1 MIKLTDISKKY
12 EDNVVLS
19 ELSLLIRDNEH
30 VAIMGK
36 SGCGKTT
43 LLRIIANLEQM
54 NEGKREG
61 YKFSD
66 IAFVFQ
72 EPRLFSHLTV
82 LENVTVASDKP
93 RAEASEIALK
103 LLEKVGLKNDCNLY
117 PHELSGGMA
126 QRVAIARAMITDLP
140 ILILDEPFSA
150 LDESTR
156 AHMISVIN
164 EHCTNKT
171 LLFVTHNAFDAELLA
186 NRIIEL

>member
-1 MIKLTDISKKY
+1 MIKLTNISKKY
-12 EDNVVLS
+12 DDNVILS
-19 ELSLLIRDNEH
+19 ELSLCVQDRER

-54 NEGKREG
+54 DKGKREG
-61 YKFSD
+61 YSFSD

-82 LENVTVASDKP
+82 LENLTVSSRKSP
-93 RAEASEIALK
+93 KEIKELALT
-103 LLEKVGLKNDCNLY
+103 LLEKVGLRDAFNLY
-117 PHELSGGMA
+117 PDELSGGMA
-126 QRVAIARAMITDLP
+126 QRVSIARAMITDAP

-156 AHMISVIN
+156 SQMISVIK
-164 EHCTNKT
+164 EYCEGKT
-171 LLFVTHNAFDAELLA
+171 LIFVSHNPSDAKELA
-186 NRIIEL
+186 DRIIEL